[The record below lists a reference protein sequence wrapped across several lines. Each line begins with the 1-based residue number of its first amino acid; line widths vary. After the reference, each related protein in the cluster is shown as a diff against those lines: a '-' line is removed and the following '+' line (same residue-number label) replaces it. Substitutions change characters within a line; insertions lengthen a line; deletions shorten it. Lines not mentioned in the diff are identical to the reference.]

1 MTTRTLEQMSTKT
14 ATLHLFEGYGVEM
27 EYMIVDRDTLQ
38 VRPITDQLI
47 YDEVGAYVSDVE
59 FGKMAWS
66 NELVLHVVE
75 LKTQTPTHTLIG
87 LENDFQEHVKKI
99 NQMLEKH
106 NAMLLPTGAH
116 PLMNPF
122 EETKLWPHE
131 HNAVYEAY
139 NRIFDC
145 RGHGWANLQSTH
157 LNLPFGNDE
166 EFGKLHAAIRMV
178 LPLIPALAASSPVLD
193 GKLSGLLDTRLEVY
207 RHNQDKIPA
216 IAGKVVP
223 EPVFTQKDYREQI
236 LNRMYAAVAPHDPKG
251 VLQEEFLNS
260 RGAIARFDRN
270 AIEIRII
277 DIQESPVADLAVLQA
292 VVAAIQALVGE
303 RWIGIDKLKQWDEN
317 RLSDL
322 FLQVVRSGQE
332 TVIND
337 RDFIDCFGFDCE
349 DNCTVGELW
358 KHIVAETLNLEEQ
371 PHVAH
376 ALNVILS
383 RGCLSKRIV
392 EALGENPGEEDIHR
406 VYLSLARCLGQGG
419 VFIPDKPC

>member
-1 MTTRTLEQMSTKT
+1 MSTKPR
-14 ATLHLFEGYGVEM
+14 TLHLFEGYGVEM

-38 VRPITDQLI
+38 VRPISDKLI
-47 YDEVGAYVSDVE
+47 HDEVGAYLSDVE

-75 LKTQTPTHTLIG
+75 LKTQVPVHSLEG
-87 LENDFQEHVKKI
+87 LELDFQEHVEKI
-99 NQMLEKH
+99 NALLEKH

-116 PLMNPF
+116 PLMDPF
-122 EETKLWPHE
+122 KETKLWPHE

-207 RHNQDKIPA
+207 RHNQDKLPA

-223 EPVFTQKDYREQI
+223 EAVFTQKDYQEKI
-236 LNRMYAAVAPHDPKG
+236 LQRMYEAVAPYDPEG

-292 VVAAIQALVGE
+292 VVAVVQALVSE
-303 RWIGIDKLKQWDEN
+303 RWVKMAQLQQFDED
-317 RLSDL
+317 RLAEL
-322 FLQVVRSGQE
+322 FLQVVQRGQE
-332 TVIND
+332 AIIND
-337 RDFIDCFGFDCE
+337 RAYIDAFGFDCE
-349 DNCTVGELW
+349 YNCTVGELW
-358 KHIVAETLNLEEQ
+358 KHLVAETLNLEEQ

-383 RGCLSKRIV
+383 RGCLAKRIV
-392 EALGENPGEEDIHR
+392 EALVENPTEADIQR
-406 VYLSLARCLGQGG
+406 VYLGLARCLQQGG
-419 VFIPDKPC
+419 VFIPEKPC

>member
-1 MTTRTLEQMSTKT
+1 MSTKPR
-14 ATLHLFEGYGVEM
+14 TLHLFEGYGVEM

-38 VRPITDQLI
+38 VRPISDKLI
-47 YDEVGAYVSDVE
+47 YDEVGAYLSDVE

-75 LKTQTPTHTLIG
+75 LKTQLPVHTLEG
-87 LENDFQEHVKKI
+87 LELDFQEHVQKI
-99 NQMLEKH
+99 NALLEKH
-106 NAMLLPTGAH
+106 DAMLLPTGAH
-116 PLMNPF
+116 PLMDPF
-122 EETKLWPHE
+122 KETKLWPHE

-178 LPLIPALAASSPVLD
+178 LPLIPAIAASSPMLD
-193 GKLSGLLDTRLEVY
+193 GELSGLLDTRLEVY

-223 EPVFTQKDYREQI
+223 EAVFTQKDYEEQI
-236 LNRMYAAVAPHDPKG
+236 LQRMYRAVAPYDPEG

-292 VVAAIQALVGE
+292 LVAAVQALVAE
-303 RWIGIDKLKQWDEN
+303 RWVGMEQLRQFDED
-317 RLSDL
+317 RLSAL

-337 RDFIDCFGFDCE
+337 RAFIDAFGFDCE
-349 DNCTVGELW
+349 LNCTVGELW
-358 KHIVAETLNLEEQ
+358 KHLVAETLNLEEQ

-383 RGCLSKRIV
+383 RGCLAKRMV
-392 EALGENPGEEDIHR
+392 EALGEKPTEEGIKN
-406 VYLSLARCLGQGG
+406 VYLNLSRCLQQGG
-419 VFIPDKPC
+419 VFIPEKAC